1 MAFGIDITGIPEK
14 IKNQVE
20 AELPSRAV
28 RAANA
33 LLNAK
38 NEVLR
43 GQRSGKMYGRHQA
56 SAPGESPANWSG
68 HLRDSSFTPLTNDA
82 HLPGIM
88 SNAEYADY
96 LESGTPG
103 GMIAP
108 RPYRQPIIDKAQQ
121 EVEAIYQEP
130 WHISI

>member
-1 MAFGIDITGIPEK
+1 MAFKIDIAGIPEK

-20 AELPSRAV
+20 AELPSRAT

-33 LLNAK
+33 LINAK

-43 GQRSGKMYGRHQA
+43 GQGSGRRYGRHQA
-56 SAPGESPANWSG
+56 SAPGEPPANWSG

-88 SNAEYADY
+88 SDAWYADW
-96 LESGTPG
+96 LENGTPG
-103 GMIAP
+103 GQMAP
-108 RPYRQPIIDKAQQ
+108 RPFRQPIIDKAQA

>member
-1 MAFGIDITGIPEK
+1 MAFKIDLVGIPEM

-43 GQRSGKMYGRHQA
+43 GQGAGRRYGSHQA
-56 SAPGESPANWSG
+56 SAPGAPPAVWSG
-68 HLRDSSFTPLTNDA
+68 HLRDRSFTPLTNDA

-88 SNAEYADY
+88 SNAMYAGY
-96 LESGTPG
+96 LEDGTSK
-103 GMIAP
+103 MAA
-108 RPYRQPIIDKAQQ
+108 RPFRQPIIDKAQA
-121 EVEAIYQEP
+121 EIEAIYQEP

>member
-1 MAFGIDITGIPEK
+1 MALTIDITGIPAK
-14 IKNQVE
+14 VMAQVE

-33 LLNAK
+33 LMNAK

-43 GQRSGKMYGRHQA
+43 GQGGGRWYGNHQA
-56 SAPGESPANWSG
+56 SAPGSPPANWSG

-88 SNAEYADY
+88 TNALYAGY
-96 LESGTPG
+96 LEDGTSK
-103 GMIAP
+103 MAA
-108 RPYRQPIIDKAQQ
+108 RPYRQPIIDAAQA
-121 EVEAIYQEP
+121 EVEAIYNEP

>member
-1 MAFGIDITGIPEK
+1 MAFKIDIAGLPQK
-14 IKNQVE
+14 IANQVE

-33 LLNAK
+33 LINAK

-43 GQRSGKMYGRHQA
+43 GQRSGKWYGGHQA

-88 SNAEYADY
+88 SNAMYAGY
-96 LESGTPG
+96 LEDGTSK
-103 GMIAP
+103 MAA
-108 RPYRQPIIDKAQQ
+108 RPFRQPIIDKAQP
-121 EVEAIYQEP
+121 EIEAIYTEP

>member
-1 MAFGIDITGIPEK
+1 MALKIDIAGIPEK

-33 LLNAK
+33 LMNAK

-43 GQRSGKMYGRHQA
+43 GQGGGRWYGSHQA
-56 SAPGESPANWSG
+56 SAPGSPPANWSG

-88 SNAEYADY
+88 SNAMYAGY
-96 LESGTPG
+96 LEDGTSK
-103 GMIAP
+103 MAA
-108 RPYRQPIIDKAQQ
+108 RPFRQPIIDKAQA
-121 EVEAIYQEP
+121 EIEAIYQEP

>member
-1 MAFGIDITGIPEK
+1 MALKIDIAGIPEK

-43 GQRSGKMYGRHQA
+43 GQGGGRWYGSHQA
-56 SAPGESPANWSG
+56 SAPDAPPANWSG

-88 SNAEYADY
+88 SNAMYAGY
-96 LESGTPG
+96 LEDGTSK
-103 GMIAP
+103 MAA
-108 RPYRQPIIDKAQQ
+108 RPFRQPISDTAQA
-121 EVEAIYQEP
+121 EIEAIYQQP